1 MAKHFNTH
9 TERLDLGF
17 WQEFIMSHGK
27 QLMFPKGR
35 YLACSG
41 ECTVELGFVTSGYF
55 RYEVD
60 SCNQKTVIGG
70 FAFPAA
76 LVGDYPRCLYGERA
90 LFSIVAGEDTECYVM
105 DASVIPAMCDTD
117 PALERQC
124 RLIMESAYL
133 SLSERHCN
141 LYALSPKERYVEL
154 LRQHPQII
162 QHVPLREIA
171 SYLNISPIH
180 LSRIRR
186 ELLTGTTQESRNSG
200 WNL

>member
-9 TERLDLGF
+9 TERLDIGF
-17 WQEFIMSHGK
+17 WHEFIRLHGK

-35 YLACSG
+35 YLSVRG
-41 ECTVELGFVTSGYF
+41 ERTVALGFVTSGYF

-60 SCNQKTVIGG
+60 NLNQKMIIGG

-90 LFSIVAGEDTECYVM
+90 LLSIVAGEDAECYVM
-105 DASVIPAMCDTD
+105 DASVIPAVCDVD
-117 PALERQC
+117 SGLARQC
-124 RLIMESAYL
+124 RLTMESAYL

-141 LYALSPKERYVEL
+141 IYALSPKERYVEL

-162 QHVPLREIA
+162 QNVPLREIA
-171 SYLNISPIH
+171 SYLNISAIH

-186 ELLTGTTQESRNSG
+186 ELLLSTTHDTAGTPD
-200 WNL
+200 